1 MKRDYQIS
9 KKSSNVTKLLK
20 LKDKKKRKK
29 FKLERLNRKKNYYLD
44 ISKNS

>member
-29 FKLERLNRKKNYYLD
+29 FKLERLNRKKN
-44 ISKNS
+44 